1 MKKLSELLIRLFIKD
16 HQNTKNASVR
26 EKYGYLGSI
35 TGIIVNVILA
45 LAKYLIGTLTNS
57 IAITAD
63 AINNF
68 SDSVS
73 CVITLISFKMANMKP
88 DKEHPFGH
96 GRIEYVAALIV
107 GFIVELMGYE
117 LIKSSI
123 EKIKNPEAVVF
134 SVPAVIVLLLSIGGK
149 LWLALFNR
157 YLGKKIDSAAMTAVF
172 TDSIGDITATSVT
185 LIALVVSL
193 FTDIPIDGY
202 MGIVVSAFILYAG
215 FGILKESVGIILG
228 RPPSKDLVD
237 ELVEYIMSHEE
248 ILGIHDLVIHS
259 YGETRMFASVHTEI
273 AADGDMLRAHDTIDS
288 IEKNVKDKFGV
299 ELVIHMD
306 PIVTNDKKV
315 EGYYQLVHRKV
326 KELDENLTI
335 HDFRVVEGPTHTNM
349 IFDVVIPHRYK
360 LTEKEL
366 KEEIT
371 RKVQEEDSSYLL
383 VITVDNCYI

>member
-1 MKKLSELLIRLFIKD
+1 MSNLLVKLFIKD
-16 HQNTKNASVR
+16 YSNTKNPAVR
-26 EKYGYLGSI
+26 EKYGYLGSV
-35 TGIIVNVILA
+35 TGIIINIILA
-45 LAKYLIGTLTNS
+45 AAKYLIGTITHS

-73 CVITLISFKMANMKP
+73 CIITLISFKMANMKP

-123 EKIKNPEAVVF
+123 EKIKNPEAVIF
-134 SVPAVIVLLLSIGGK
+134 SVPAAIVLILSIGGK
-149 LWLALFNR
+149 LWLAMFNR
-157 YLGKKIDSAAMTAVF
+157 YLGKKIDSTAMQAVF

-185 LIALVVSL
+185 LVSLIISL

-202 MGIVVSAFILYAG
+202 MGIVVSLFILYAG
-215 FGILKESVGIILG
+215 FGILKESIGIILG
-228 RPPSKDLVD
+228 RPPSKELVD
-237 ELVEYIMSHEE
+237 ELVGFIMSHEE

-259 YGETRMFASVHTEI
+259 YGETRIFASIHTEI
-273 AADGDMLRAHDTIDS
+273 AADGDMLKAHDTIDT
-288 IEKNVKDKFGV
+288 IEKKVMEKFGV

-306 PIVTNDKKV
+306 PIVTNDETV
-315 EGYYQLVHRKV
+315 EKHFQLIHKTV
-326 KELDENLTI
+326 KEIDDHLDI
-335 HDFRVVEGPTHTNM
+335 HDFRVVEGPTHTNL

-360 LTEKEL
+360 LSNNEL
-366 KEEIT
+366 KEVISD
-371 RKVQEEDSSYLL
+371 KVRAINSSYCL

>member
-1 MKKLSELLIRLFIKD
+1 MSKLLVRLFIKD
-16 HQNTKNASVR
+16 YQNTKKASVR
-26 EKYGYLGSI
+26 EKYGYLGSL
-35 TGIIVNVILA
+35 TGIIINLILA
-45 LAKYLIGTLTNS
+45 LAKYLIGTITHS

-134 SVPAVIVLLLSIGGK
+134 SIPAAIVLILSIGGK

-157 YLGKKIDSAAMTAVF
+157 YLGKQIDSAAMSAVF
-172 TDSIGDITATSVT
+172 TDCIGDITATTVT
-185 LIALVVSL
+185 LIALILSL
-193 FTDIPIDGY
+193 FTDLPIDGY
-202 MGIVVSAFILYAG
+202 MGIVVSLFILYAG
-215 FGILKESVGIILG
+215 FGILKESIGIILG
-228 RPPSKDLVD
+228 KPPSKELVD
-237 ELVEYIMSHEE
+237 ELVTFIMSHEE

-259 YGETRMFASVHTEI
+259 YGETRIFASVHTEI
-273 AADGDMLRAHDTIDS
+273 AADGDMLRVHDTIDT
-288 IEKNVKDKFGV
+288 IEKNVMEKFGI

-306 PIVTNDKKV
+306 PIVTNDETV
-315 EGYYQLVHRKV
+315 EKHYQVVHKTV
-326 KELDENLTI
+326 KEIDDALDI
-335 HDFRVVEGPTHTNM
+335 HDFRVVDGPTHTNL
-349 IFDVVIPHRYK
+349 IFDVVIPHRYR
-360 LTEKEL
+360 LTENEL
-366 KEEIT
+366 RGEISD
-371 RKVQEEDSSYLL
+371 RLQEINPQYCL

>member
-1 MKKLSELLIRLFIKD
+1 MSKLLVRLFIKD
-16 HQNTKNASVR
+16 YQNTKKASVR
-26 EKYGYLGSI
+26 EKYGYLGSL
-35 TGIIVNVILA
+35 TGIIINLILA
-45 LAKYLIGTLTNS
+45 LAKYLIGTITHS

-134 SVPAVIVLLLSIGGK
+134 SVPAAIVLILSIGGK

-157 YLGKKIDSAAMTAVF
+157 YLGKQIDSAAMSAVF
-172 TDSIGDITATSVT
+172 TDCIGDITATTVT
-185 LIALVVSL
+185 LIALILSI
-193 FTDIPIDGY
+193 FTDLPIDGY
-202 MGIVVSAFILYAG
+202 MGIVVSLFILYAG
-215 FGILKESVGIILG
+215 FGILKESIGIILG
-228 RPPSKDLVD
+228 KPPSKELVD
-237 ELVEYIMSHEE
+237 ELVTFIMSHEE

-259 YGETRMFASVHTEI
+259 YGETRIFASVHTEI
-273 AADGDMLRAHDTIDS
+273 AADGDMLRVHDTIDT
-288 IEKNVKDKFGV
+288 IEKNVMEKFGI

-306 PIVTNDKKV
+306 PIVTNDETV
-315 EGYYQLVHRKV
+315 EKHYQVVHKTV
-326 KELDENLTI
+326 KEIDDALDI
-335 HDFRVVEGPTHTNM
+335 HDFRVVDGPTHTNL
-349 IFDVVIPHRYK
+349 IFDVVIPHRYR
-360 LTEKEL
+360 LTENEL
-366 KEEIT
+366 RGEISD
-371 RKVQEEDSSYLL
+371 RLQEINPQYCL

>member
-1 MKKLSELLIRLFIKD
+1 MSELLLRLFIKN
-16 HQNTKNASVR
+16 HQDTKNPDVR

-35 TGIIVNVILA
+35 TGIIINIFLA
-45 LAKYLIGTLTNS
+45 AAKYLIGVITNS

-63 AINNF
+63 AVNNL

-73 CVITLISFKMANMKP
+73 CVITLVSFKMANMKP

-123 EKIKNPEAVVF
+123 GKIRNPEAVVF
-134 SVPAVIVLLLSIGGK
+134 SVPAVIVLLISIGGK
-149 LWLALFNR
+149 IWLAVFNR
-157 YLGKKIDSAAMTAVF
+157 HLGKKIDSPAMSAVVA
-172 TDSIGDITATSVT
+172 DSISDTTATAIT
-185 LIALVVSL
+185 LISLVVSL
-193 FTDIPIDGY
+193 FTDFPLDGY
-202 MGIVVSAFILYAG
+202 MGVIVSLFILYSG

-228 RPPSKDLVD
+228 KPPEKELVD
-237 ELVEYIMSHEE
+237 ELVEFIMSHDE

-259 YGETRMFASVHTEI
+259 YGATRTFASVHTEI
-273 AADGDMLRAHDTIDS
+273 SSDGDLLRAHDTIDS
-288 IEKNVKDKFGV
+288 IERLTKEKFGI

-306 PIVTNDKKV
+306 PIVTNDEKT
-315 EGYYQLVHRKV
+315 ESYYQYIHKTV
-326 KELDENLTI
+326 KDFDSSLSI
-335 HDFRVVEGPTHTNM
+335 HDFRVVEGPTHTNL
-349 IFDVVIPHRYK
+349 IFDIVIPHKYK

-366 KEEIT
+366 IAEINNLVH
-371 RKVQEEDSSYLL
+371 KDNENYFL

>member
-1 MKKLSELLIRLFIKD
+1 MSGLLVRLFIKNYD
-16 HQNTKNASVR
+16 DTKNPAVR
-26 EKYGYLGSI
+26 EKYGYLGSV
-35 TGIIVNVILA
+35 TGIIVNIILA
-45 LAKYLIGTLTNS
+45 LAKYLIGTVTHS

-73 CVITLISFKMANMKP
+73 CVITLISFKMANIKP

-107 GFIVELMGYE
+107 GFFVELMGYE

-134 SVPAVIVLLLSIGGK
+134 SVPAVIVLVISIGGK

-157 YLGKKIDSAAMTAVF
+157 YLGKKIESAAMSAVF
-172 TDSIGDITATSVT
+172 TDCIGDITATTVT
-185 LIALVVSL
+185 LIALILSL
-193 FTDIPIDGY
+193 FTDLPIDGY
-202 MGIVVSAFILYAG
+202 MGILVSVFILYAG
-215 FGILKESVGIILG
+215 FGILKESIGIILG
-228 RPPSKDLVD
+228 RPPSKELVD
-237 ELVEYIMSHEE
+237 ELVAYIMSHDE

-259 YGETRMFASVHTEI
+259 YGETRIFASVHTEI
-273 AADGDMLRAHDTIDS
+273 AADGDMLQAHDTIDT
-288 IEKNVKDKFGV
+288 IEKGVMEEFGI

-306 PIVTNDKKV
+306 PIVTNNEKV
-315 EGYYQLVHRKV
+315 EKHFQILHKAI
-326 KELDENLTI
+326 KELDDTLDI
-335 HDFRVVEGPTHTNM
+335 HDFRVVEGHTHTNL

-360 LTEKEL
+360 YTDKEL
-366 KEEIT
+366 KAEIT
-371 RKVQEEDSSYLL
+371 RRLQAINPEYCL

>member
-1 MKKLSELLIRLFIKD
+1 MSEIILRLFIKN
-16 HQNTKNASVR
+16 HQDTKNPGVR

-35 TGIIVNVILA
+35 TGIIINILLA
-45 LAKYLIGTLTNS
+45 AAKYLIGVITNS

-63 AINNF
+63 AVNNL

-73 CVITLISFKMANMKP
+73 CVITLVSFKMANMKP

-123 EKIKNPEAVVF
+123 EKIRNPEAVVF
-134 SVPAVIVLLLSIGGK
+134 SVPAVIVLLISIGGK
-149 LWLALFNR
+149 IWLAVFNR
-157 YLGKKIDSAAMTAVF
+157 HLGKKIDSPAMSAVV
-172 TDSIGDITATSVT
+172 TDSISDTTATAIT
-185 LIALVVSL
+185 LISLVASL
-193 FTDIPIDGY
+193 FTDFPLDGY
-202 MGIVVSAFILYAG
+202 MGIVVSLFILYSG

-228 RPPSKDLVD
+228 KPPEKELVD
-237 ELVEYIMSHEE
+237 ELVEFIMSHDE

-259 YGETRMFASVHTEI
+259 YGATRTFASVHTEI
-273 AADGDMLRAHDTIDS
+273 SSDGDLLKAHDTIDS
-288 IEKNVKDKFGV
+288 IERLTKEKFGI

-306 PIVTNDKKV
+306 PIVTNDEKT
-315 EGYYQLVHRKV
+315 ERYYQYIHKTV
-326 KELDENLTI
+326 KDFDSSLSI
-335 HDFRVVEGPTHTNM
+335 HDFRVVEGPTHTNL
-349 IFDVVIPHRYK
+349 IFDIVIPHKYK

-366 KEEIT
+366 IAEISNL
-371 RKVQEEDSSYLL
+371 VNSENENYFL

>member
-1 MKKLSELLIRLFIKD
+1 MSKLLVRLFIKD
-16 HQNTKNASVR
+16 YQNTKKASVR
-26 EKYGYLGSI
+26 EKYGYLGSL
-35 TGIIVNVILA
+35 TGIIINLILA
-45 LAKYLIGTLTNS
+45 LAKYLIGTITHS

-134 SVPAVIVLLLSIGGK
+134 SVPAAIVLILSIGGK

-157 YLGKKIDSAAMTAVF
+157 YLGKQIDSAAMSAVF
-172 TDSIGDITATSVT
+172 TDCIGDITATTVT
-185 LIALVVSL
+185 LIALILSI
-193 FTDIPIDGY
+193 FTDLPIDGY
-202 MGIVVSAFILYAG
+202 MGIVVSLFILYAG
-215 FGILKESVGIILG
+215 FGILKESIGIILG
-228 RPPSKDLVD
+228 KPPSKELVD
-237 ELVEYIMSHEE
+237 ELVTFIMSHEE

-259 YGETRMFASVHTEI
+259 YGETRIFASVHTEI
-273 AADGDMLRAHDTIDS
+273 AADGDMLRVHDTIDT
-288 IEKNVKDKFGV
+288 IEKNVMKKFGI

-306 PIVTNDKKV
+306 PIVTNDETV
-315 EGYYQLVHRKV
+315 EKHYQVVHKTV
-326 KELDENLTI
+326 KEIDDALDI
-335 HDFRVVEGPTHTNM
+335 HDFRVVDGPTHTNL
-349 IFDVVIPHRYK
+349 IFDVVIPHRYR
-360 LTEKEL
+360 LTENEL
-366 KEEIT
+366 RGEISD
-371 RKVQEEDSSYLL
+371 RLQQINPQYCL